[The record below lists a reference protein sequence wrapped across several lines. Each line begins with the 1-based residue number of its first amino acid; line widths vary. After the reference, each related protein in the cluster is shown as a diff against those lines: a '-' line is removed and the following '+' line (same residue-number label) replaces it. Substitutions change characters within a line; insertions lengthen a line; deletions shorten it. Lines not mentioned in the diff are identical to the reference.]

1 MGPPRYGF
9 AYRAVMQQLAMS
21 DSGGLEIGRKLFRE
35 MCGFLLTGLQVP
47 CSVLYIG
54 THRQGRHQMN
64 TIDQITIRLT
74 PADEGKIRI
83 AVTRDGE
90 TVYTRLTKFDTGFV
104 GRVERYL
111 KQADVYRQ
119 TAYQNDGLDMVA
131 TGAYLGGV
139 AR

>member
-1 MGPPRYGF
+1 
-9 AYRAVMQQLAMS
+9 
-21 DSGGLEIGRKLFRE
+21 
-35 MCGFLLTGLQVP
+35 
-47 CSVLYIG
+47 
-54 THRQGRHQMN
+54 MN